1 MNTQQDH
8 EFDEGLHE
16 RLEILR
22 DVPARNPD
30 AAARGRAN
38 FLSGVRQL
46 SVETSAGNKRLIAQ
60 PVPLP
65 AYQRFNN
72 WLNSLFRVPGRR
84 QRFSLAIALATL
96 ILTLALLFGGVGAT
110 VYAAQSSLPSD
121 FLYPVKVLSEDVLL
135 DLTNNPQ
142 ARFDLLLD
150 FSDRRV
156 NEISALAAQGKTV
169 PDDVISRFEAQDDE
183 AFLLLINMDTS
194 KMPDELLKAKIHKRD
209 QDRLLGQTQTN
220 APDQGVMLELRNR
233 LQWQYGLLEEGQA
246 DPHILRQLLNAPGNT
261 ETAPVAAPDTDE
273 ETPQPGD
280 CPECTP
286 VYGGSGPGPGPGPDN
301 QGEVTQP
308 TESYGPGPGPGQ
320 MAPPT
325 QSPGNGNGEVKPS
338 GPPAATPVPGE
349 GGSGTGGSA
358 PSPAT
363 NAGGG
368 SHNSSS
374 GGSGKP

>member
-8 EFDEGLHE
+8 EFDTGLHE
-16 RLEILR
+16 RLEKLR
-22 DVPARNPD
+22 DVPARNPEG
-30 AAARGRAN
+30 AARGRAN

-46 SVETSAGNKRLIAQ
+46 SVESSVGNKRLGAQ
-60 PVPLP
+60 TVPVPV
-65 AYQRFNN
+65 YHRFNN
-72 WLNSLFRVPGRR
+72 WLNSLFRMPSRQ
-84 QRFSLAIALATL
+84 QRFSLAVALATL
-96 ILTLALLFGGVGAT
+96 VLTLALLFGGAGAT
-110 VYAAQSSLPSD
+110 VFAAQSSLPSD

-156 NEISALAAQGKTV
+156 NEISALAAQGKTI
-169 PDDVISRFEAQDDE
+169 PGDVISRFEAQDDE
-183 AFLLLINMDTS
+183 AFLLLINMDAS
-194 KMPDELLKAKIHKRD
+194 KMPDELLKAKIHKQD
-209 QDRLLGQTQTN
+209 QDRLLGQTRTN
-220 APDQGVMLELRNR
+220 APDQGVMLELRYR

-246 DPHILRQLLNAPGNT
+246 DPQILQQLLNAPIIT
-261 ETAPVAAPDTDE
+261 ETEPVAAPDMNE
-273 ETPQPGD
+273 ETPQPGG

-286 VYGGSGPGPGPGPDN
+286 VYGGSGPGPGPGPGN
-301 QGEVTQP
+301 QGEITQP

-338 GPPAATPVPGE
+338 GPPAATPAPGE

-363 NAGGG
+363 NTGGG
-368 SHNSSS
+368 SHNSG

>member
-8 EFDEGLHE
+8 EFDAGLHE

-22 DVPARNPD
+22 DVPARNPE
-30 AAARGRAN
+30 AAARGRAK

-46 SVETSAGNKRLIAQ
+46 SMESSVVNKRLVAQ
-60 PVPLP
+60 AVPLP

-72 WLNSLFRVPGRR
+72 WLNSLFKVPSRR

-96 ILTLALLFGGVGAT
+96 ILTLALLFGGAGAT
-110 VYAAQSSLPSD
+110 VFAAQSSLPSD

-169 PDDVISRFEAQDDE
+169 PGDVISRFEAQDDE
-183 AFLLLINMDTS
+183 AFLLLINMDAS

-233 LQWQYGLLEEGQA
+233 LQWQYRLLEEGEDNPQT
-246 DPHILRQLLNAPGNT
+246 LQQLLNAPINSET
-261 ETAPVAAPDTDE
+261 EPLVAPDMNE
-273 ETPQPGD
+273 ETPRPGD
-280 CPECTP
+280 CSECTP
-286 VYGGSGPGPGPGPDN
+286 VYGGSGPGPGPGPSN
-301 QGEVTQP
+301 QGEITQP
-308 TESYGPGPGPGQ
+308 TEGYGPGPGPGQ

-325 QSPGNGNGEVKPS
+325 QPPGNGNGEVKPS
-338 GPPAATPVPGE
+338 GPPVSTPVPGE
-349 GGSGTGGSA
+349 GGSGSGGSA

-363 NAGGG
+363 NTGGG
-368 SHNSSS
+368 SHNSG